1 MPVITLASGT
11 PRASARAR
19 DFSRPAGLGKAK
31 NCREALHR
39 PPRGLANFGFTQ
51 IRRSQDIQTT
61 VRFYGRLN
69 STMFHNI
76 EFRAREP
83 PGVRPYE
90 PQGVAPGAEV
100 HCGVRCHA
108 CAVCVCGGD
117 DVALAAELPAV
128 ECGCAHAKSALE
140 ARAAAAAGAGGA
152 AAEGGEAPEQ
162 AACRSA
168 RRLAGDD
175 RRYR

>member
-1 MPVITLASGT
+1 MARFSLSRSISGT

-69 STMFHNI
+69 STIYAPRSTAVHFESHKI
-76 EFRAREP
+76 WCEAAR
-83 PGVRPYE
+83 GRGCV
-90 PQGVAPGAEV
+90 GA
-100 HCGVRCHA
+100 
-108 CAVCVCGGD
+108 
-117 DVALAAELPAV
+117 
-128 ECGCAHAKSALE
+128 
-140 ARAAAAAGAGGA
+140 
-152 AAEGGEAPEQ
+152 
-162 AACRSA
+162 
-168 RRLAGDD
+168 
-175 RRYR
+175 